1 MNKLKINN
9 NPFLLGMRVFGK
21 ASTIASAS
29 LISEK
34 SSHSTPCKNLYRQLH
49 KDTDFIN
56 CFSFQAFCVFLSF
69 IQPKLSLGVFIT

>member
-34 SSHSTPCKNLYRQLH
+34 SSHSTPCKTCIVNYIKTQ
-49 KDTDFIN
+49 T
-56 CFSFQAFCVFLSF
+56 S
-69 IQPKLSLGVFIT
+69 

>member
-34 SSHSTPCKNLYRQLH
+34 SSHSTPCKTCIVNYIKTQ
-49 KDTDFIN
+49 TSQI
-56 CFSFQAFCVFLSF
+56 VFLFRLFVSF
-69 IQPKLSLGVFIT
+69 

>member
-34 SSHSTPCKNLYRQLH
+34 SSHSTPCKTYIVNYIKTQ
-49 KDTDFIN
+49 T
-56 CFSFQAFCVFLSF
+56 S
-69 IQPKLSLGVFIT
+69 